1 MKQWRKVRLGDIL
14 TESKIESLS
23 PNNKTRIRVLL
34 NTKGIIKRPVMNEK
48 KGATKYFSRKKG
60 QFIYGKQNIH
70 KGAFGVIPDNLD
82 NFESTSDLPA
92 FDVDKKCLPIW
103 IDYYLKQGNFYLSL
117 VNIARGVAT
126 KRVQTKELFELKIP
140 LPTIKEQKII
150 VKKLK
155 GIETEES
162 DLKQEI
168 IQQQILLKKLRQQI
182 LQEAIEGK
190 LTQDWRENNPNVESA
205 SELLK
210 RIQIEK
216 QQLIKDKKIKVQKTL
231 PIISE
236 DEKPFKLPD
245 SWIWCRLG
253 DICNKITDGFHNTP
267 KKINSGKIYIS
278 ATHIRETGISWKNCL
293 YVSQKDHEEL
303 YKKAYPKKG
312 EILITNRGAGCA
324 TPVVIDIS
332 QEFSFQN
339 AALIGFNQ
347 NMLSS
352 NYIYFYILKMRDEI
366 MKVFV
371 NGGLQPM
378 LSNIKLGYI
387 HIPLPPI
394 AEQKQIVKKVENL
407 FSICDKLQTQITANQ
422 AHIEQLMQA
431 VLKEAFTQSDTQAET
446 RAETQA
452 NI

>member
-155 GIETEES
+155 DIETEES

-168 IQQQILLKKLRQQI
+168 IQQQALLKKLRQQI

-190 LTQDWRENNPNVESA
+190 LTQDWRVKNPNIEPA

-210 RIQIEK
+210 RIQAEK
-216 QQLIKDKKIKVQKTL
+216 QQLIKDKKIKAQKTL
-231 PIISE
+231 SVIKE

-245 SWIWCRLG
+245 SWAWCNLNNLVSLLG
-253 DICNKITDGFHNTP
+253 DGLHGTP
-267 KKINSGKIYIS
+267 VYSNVGEFYFINGNNLTNGKIQIK
-278 ATHIRETGISWKNCL
+278 KNTKT
-293 YVSQKDHEEL
+293 VD
-303 YKKAYPKKG
+303 
-312 EILITNRGAGCA
+312 
-324 TPVVIDIS
+324 
-332 QEFSFQN
+332 
-339 AALIGFNQ
+339 
-347 NMLSS
+347 
-352 NYIYFYILKMRDEI
+352 
-366 MKVFV
+366 
-371 NGGLQPM
+371 
-378 LSNIKLGYI
+378 
-387 HIPLPPI
+387 
-394 AEQKQIVKKVENL
+394 
-407 FSICDKLQTQITANQ
+407 
-422 AHIEQLMQA
+422 
-431 VLKEAFTQSDTQAET
+431 
-446 RAETQA
+446 
-452 NI
+452 